1 MPVVQVIDKQSH
13 PVGELTLPEE
23 IFSVD
28 VRPEILHQVVKAQL
42 AAKRAGTVGV
52 KNRSKIRGGGRKP
65 WRQKGTGR
73 ARAGTVRSPLW
84 TGGAVTHGPMM
95 RDYSVKV
102 NKKVKR
108 LALRMALSAKVSE
121 QSLLIVDDMSM
132 PSSKTKDFVQ
142 VQNALNLEK
151 GLIVVSKKDNNL
163 SLGSRNVPHVKV
175 IEHNQLGVYDILNT
189 NTLVLTPQVVEHL
202 EERLQ

>member
-1 MPVVQVIDKQSH
+1 
-13 PVGELTLPEE
+13 
-23 IFSVD
+23 
-28 VRPEILHQVVKAQL
+28 VVKAQL

-84 TGGAVTHGPMM
+84 TGGAVTHGPKM
-95 RDYSVKV
+95 RDFSVKV

-108 LALRMALSAKVSE
+108 LALRMALSAKVAE

-132 PSSKTKDFVQ
+132 PSYKTKDFVQ

-163 SLGSRNVPHVKV
+163 SLGSRNIPNVKV